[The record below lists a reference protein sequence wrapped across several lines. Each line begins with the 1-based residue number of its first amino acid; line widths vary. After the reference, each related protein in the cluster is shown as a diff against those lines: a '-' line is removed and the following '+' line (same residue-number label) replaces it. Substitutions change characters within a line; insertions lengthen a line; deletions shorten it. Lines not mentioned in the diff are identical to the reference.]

1 MTHDGLLLGVALD
14 AAAST
19 PDGRSGPGPFWSSL
33 IASLDGAVD
42 FVTLEDR
49 FARAGADGP
58 DAVLLASWLAPRSRK
73 LGIIAGAPV
82 NLLEPFHVS
91 TGIATLDYVSEG
103 RAGLLVQRLSGARA
117 AEGQRAIGAL
127 NGFPSV
133 ERPAQDRDAEAAI
146 EVVRRLWDSWEDGAV
161 IRDPV
166 SQRFL
171 DESKLHYIDF
181 EGAGFR
187 VLGPSITPRP
197 PQGQPPVALTW
208 AEGDGPS
215 LIRQADLVFL
225 PAGLAEIGSVI
236 ADLRR
241 GSGPLVVADLV
252 PDPEASSID
261 GLVTA
266 AEQATASGARG
277 VRIVLTD
284 PSAQIGSFVDE
295 LLPRLREA
303 GFAHGSSGGTLRER
317 LGLPV
322 AANRYTAAA

>member
-33 IASLDGAVD
+33 IASPDGAVD
-42 FVTLEDR
+42 FVTLEDG

-58 DAVLLASWLAPRSRK
+58 DAVLLASWLAPRSRQ
-73 LGIIAGAPV
+73 LGIIASAPV

-91 TGIATLDYVSEG
+91 TGIATLDHVSEG

-117 AEGQRAIGAL
+117 SEGQQAIGVL
-127 NGFPSV
+127 NGFPTGDRRV
-133 ERPAQDRDAEAAI
+133 QDRDSQAAI
-146 EVVRRLWDSWEDGAV
+146 EVICRLWDSWEDDAV

-171 DESKLHYIDF
+171 DGSKLHYIDF

-197 PQGQPPVALTW
+197 PQGQPPVALAW
-208 AEGDGPS
+208 AQGDDPS
-215 LIRQADLVFL
+215 LIRQADVVFL
-225 PAGLAEIGSVI
+225 PVGLRDIERVI
-236 ADLRR
+236 ADLS
-241 GSGPLVVADLV
+241 GGNGPLVVADLV
-252 PDPEASSID
+252 PDPEAQSID
-261 GLVTA
+261 GLIAV
-266 AEQATASGARG
+266 AEQAAALGARG

-284 PSAQIGSFVDE
+284 PSVQIGRFLDE

-303 GFAHGSSGGTLRER
+303 GFARQPSGGTLRQR
-317 LGLPV
+317 FSLPV